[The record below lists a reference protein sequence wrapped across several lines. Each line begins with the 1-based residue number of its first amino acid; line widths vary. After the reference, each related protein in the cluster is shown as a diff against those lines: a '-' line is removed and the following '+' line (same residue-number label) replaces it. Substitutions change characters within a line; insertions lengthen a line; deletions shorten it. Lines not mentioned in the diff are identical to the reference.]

1 MDDNEKLEINSD
13 EGSIVGEDWNEPEL
27 DEVPEWTKPDKPMT
41 METRRGGNRKTSMRY
56 NRYRDDCL
64 IDKIKPDETGADLV
78 SVSDLVSDQEWQII
92 NKKKHS

>member
-1 MDDNEKLEINSD
+1 MNDNEKLEVNSD

-41 METRRGGNRKTSMRY
+41 METRRGGNRKTIMRY

-64 IDKIKPDETGADLV
+64 IDKIKPDETG
-78 SVSDLVSDQEWQII
+78 QTW
-92 NKKKHS
+92 